1 MSWQLF
7 LAVLMFQ
14 FSKNWAPPVCTAV
27 AEYCGIT
34 VSGIVKQGTVLADV
48 TEDLRQDL
56 LRESHLGDLLLLKK
70 NY

>member
-1 MSWQLF
+1 M
-7 LAVLMFQ
+7 
-14 FSKNWAPPVCTAV
+14 CTAV

-70 NY
+70 DY